1 MEAINLII
9 AKKLKAFREDKK
21 LSLERVSELTGVAK
35 QWLVK
40 LREVSTVEIEP
51 GGFLSADAHK
61 DDTKEFLTVFD
72 GVVTIGVDDIE
83 YTA

>member
-35 QWLVK
+35 Q
-40 LREVSTVEIEP
+40 
-51 GGFLSADAHK
+51 
-61 DDTKEFLTVFD
+61 
-72 GVVTIGVDDIE
+72 
-83 YTA
+83 